1 MSDYPLVCCNA
12 SLAPTT
18 QASVGRRPVQFP
30 KLLLSP
36 AVTRPNADA
45 AELERFAAMAAQW
58 WDPDGPNRA
67 LIAMNPV
74 RVGYI
79 AGKVGGIAG
88 KRCLDV
94 GCGGGLLAEAL
105 AVEGAESV
113 VGLDASAEMLE
124 VARLHAMA
132 GKFSNLEYRHGTA
145 EETDGQFDV
154 VCCLEVLEHVPRP
167 GELLAACA
175 RLTRPGG
182 HVLVSTLNRTAVAFA
197 LGIVAAEYLLGL
209 LPRGTHRYEKF
220 IRPSELEAWA
230 RTAGLRAED
239 FTGLQYNPLHGSF
252 RLGGGLDVNYI
263 SHFTKAA
270 RRAP

>member
-1 MSDYPLVCCNA
+1 MKDSGKTL
-12 SLAPTT
+12 
-18 QASVGRRPVQFP
+18 
-30 KLLLSP
+30 
-36 AVTRPNADA
+36 NADA

-58 WDPDGPNRA
+58 WDPNGPNRA
-67 LIAMNPV
+67 LMAMNPV

-79 AGKVGGIAG
+79 VERVGGLTG

-94 GCGGGLLAEAL
+94 GCGGGLLAESL
-105 AVEGAESV
+105 AGEGAESV
-113 VGLDASAEMLE
+113 LGLDASEEMLE

-132 GKFSNLEYRHGTA
+132 GNLSNLEYRRGTA
-145 EETDGQFDV
+145 EEADGQFDV

-167 GELLAACA
+167 GELINACA

-182 HVLVSTLNRTAVAFA
+182 HLLVSTLNRTPRAFA
-197 LGIVAAEYLLGL
+197 LGVVAAEFLLGL

-230 RTAGLRAED
+230 RKANLSARD

-263 SHFTKAA
+263 AHFTKTGGA
-270 RRAP
+270 

>member
-1 MSDYPLVCCNA
+1 MTDSRN
-12 SLAPTT
+12 
-18 QASVGRRPVQFP
+18 RR
-30 KLLLSP
+30 
-36 AVTRPNADA
+36 NADA

-58 WDPDGPNRA
+58 WDPQGPNRA

-79 AGKVGGIAG
+79 AERVGGLAG
-88 KRCLDV
+88 KNCLDV
-94 GCGGGLLAEAL
+94 GCGGGLLTESL
-105 AVEGAESV
+105 AGEGAESV
-113 VGLDASAEMLE
+113 LGLDASEEMLE

-132 GKFSNLEYRHGTA
+132 GDFSNLEYRHGTA
-145 EETDGQFDV
+145 EELDGRFDV

-167 GELLAACA
+167 GELIAACA

-182 HVLVSTLNRTAVAFA
+182 HLLVSTLNRTAAAFA
-197 LGIVAAEYLLGL
+197 LGIFAAEYVLGL

-230 RTAGLRAED
+230 RAAGLGARD

-263 SHFTKAA
+263 AHFTRAA
-270 RRAP
+270 GA

>member
-1 MSDYPLVCCNA
+1 MKDS
-12 SLAPTT
+12 
-18 QASVGRRPVQFP
+18 GKRR
-30 KLLLSP
+30 
-36 AVTRPNADA
+36 NADPG
-45 AELERFAAMAAQW
+45 ELERFAAMAAQW
-58 WDPDGPNRA
+58 WDPQGPNRT

-79 AGKVGGIAG
+79 AERVGGLAG

-94 GCGGGLLAEAL
+94 GCGGGLLAESL
-105 AVEGAESV
+105 AGEDADSV
-113 VGLDASAEMLE
+113 LGLDASEEMLE

-132 GKFSNLEYRHGTA
+132 GNFSGLEYRRGTA
-145 EETDGQFDV
+145 EELEGQFDV

-167 GELLAACA
+167 TELIAACA

-182 HVLVSTLNRTAVAFA
+182 HLLVSTLNRTAAAFA
-197 LGIVAAEYLLGL
+197 LGIVAAEFLLGL

-230 RTAGLRAED
+230 RKAGLRAEN
-239 FTGLQYNPLHGSF
+239 FSGLQYNPLHGSF

-263 SHFTKAA
+263 AHFTKAA
-270 RRAP
+270 GA

>member
-1 MSDYPLVCCNA
+1 MNDSE
-12 SLAPTT
+12 
-18 QASVGRRPVQFP
+18 
-30 KLLLSP
+30 K
-36 AVTRPNADA
+36 TRNADA

-58 WDPDGPNRA
+58 WDPKGPNRA

-79 AGKVGGIAG
+79 AEQVGGLAG
-88 KRCLDV
+88 KSCLDV
-94 GCGGGLLAEAL
+94 GCGGGLLTESL
-105 AVEGAESV
+105 ASEGADSV
-113 VGLDASAEMLE
+113 LGLDASEEMLE

-132 GKFSNLEYRHGTA
+132 GNLANLEYWHGTVEEA
-145 EETDGQFDV
+145 EEAEEAEGQFDV

-167 GELLAACA
+167 DELIAACA
-175 RLTRPGG
+175 RLIRPGG
-182 HVLVSTLNRTAVAFA
+182 HLLVSTLNRTPKAFA
-197 LGIVAAEYLLGL
+197 LGIVAAEFLLGL

-230 RTAGLRAED
+230 RKAGLSAED

-263 SHFTKAA
+263 AHFTKAA
-270 RRAP
+270 NA

>member
-1 MSDYPLVCCNA
+1 MSD
-12 SLAPTT
+12 SGER
-18 QASVGRRPVQFP
+18 S
-30 KLLLSP
+30 
-36 AVTRPNADA
+36 NADA
-45 AELERFAAMAAQW
+45 GELERFAAMAAQW
-58 WDPDGPNRA
+58 WDPQGPNRA

-79 AGKVGGIAG
+79 AERVGGLAG
-88 KRCLDV
+88 KSCLDV
-94 GCGGGLLAEAL
+94 GCGGGLLAESL
-105 AVEGAESV
+105 AGEGAGSV
-113 VGLDASAEMLE
+113 LGLDASEEMLE

-132 GKFSNLEYRHGTA
+132 GDFSSLEYRHGTA
-145 EETDGQFDV
+145 EELEGEFDV

-167 GELLAACA
+167 GDLIAACA

-182 HVLVSTLNRTAVAFA
+182 HLLVSTLNRTAAAFA
-197 LGIVAAEYLLGL
+197 LGIVAAEFLLGL

-230 RTAGLRAED
+230 RTAGLRAEN

-263 SHFTKAA
+263 AHFTKAPGA
-270 RRAP
+270 

>member
-1 MSDYPLVCCNA
+1 MKDS
-12 SLAPTT
+12 
-18 QASVGRRPVQFP
+18 GKRR
-30 KLLLSP
+30 
-36 AVTRPNADA
+36 NADPG
-45 AELERFAAMAAQW
+45 ELERFAAMAAQW
-58 WDPDGPNRA
+58 WDPQGPNRA

-79 AGKVGGIAG
+79 AERVGGLAG

-94 GCGGGLLAEAL
+94 GCGGGLLAESL
-105 AVEGAESV
+105 AGEGAESILGV
-113 VGLDASAEMLE
+113 DASEEMLE

-132 GKFSNLEYRHGTA
+132 GDLSNLEYRRGTA
-145 EETDGQFDV
+145 EELEGQFDV

-167 GELLAACA
+167 TELIAACA

-182 HVLVSTLNRTAVAFA
+182 HLLVSTLNRTAAAFA
-197 LGIVAAEYLLGL
+197 LGIVAAEFLLGL

-230 RTAGLRAED
+230 RKAGLRAEN
-239 FTGLQYNPLHGSF
+239 FSGLQYNPLHGSF

-263 SHFTKAA
+263 AHFTKAA
-270 RRAP
+270 GA

>member
-1 MSDYPLVCCNA
+1 MSDPGA
-12 SLAPTT
+12 
-18 QASVGRRPVQFP
+18 RR
-30 KLLLSP
+30 
-36 AVTRPNADA
+36 NADA
-45 AELERFAAMAAQW
+45 GELERFAAMAAQW
-58 WDPDGPNRA
+58 WDPQGPNRA

-79 AGKVGGIAG
+79 AERVGGLAG
-88 KRCLDV
+88 KSCLDV
-94 GCGGGLLAEAL
+94 GCGGGLLTESL
-105 AVEGAESV
+105 AGEGADSV
-113 VGLDASAEMLE
+113 LGLDASEEMLE

-132 GKFSNLEYRHGTA
+132 GDFSNLEYRRGTA
-145 EETDGQFDV
+145 EELEGEFDV

-167 GELLAACA
+167 AELIAACA

-182 HVLVSTLNRTAVAFA
+182 YLLVSTLNRTAAAFA
-197 LGIVAAEYLLGL
+197 LGIVAAEFLLGL

-230 RTAGLRAED
+230 RTAGLRAEN

-263 SHFTKAA
+263 AHFTKASGA
-270 RRAP
+270 